1 MMTTSSTPRACSISS
16 AWSAMSVLA
25 STSGSVTRIRATSR
39 ATLPTPTTTARPLE
53 MSGAISSKCGC
64 ALYQPTKS
72 TAATLPGSSSPGMF
86 NARSDCAP
94 TA

>member
-1 MMTTSSTPRACSISS
+1 
-16 AWSAMSVLA
+16 MSVVA
-25 STSGSVTRIRATSR
+25 STSGSVTRMRATSS
-39 ATLPTPTTTARPLE
+39 ATFPLPTTTARPVDR
-53 MSGAISSKCGC
+53 SGAISSKCGW

-86 NARSDCAP
+86 SDRSDCAP